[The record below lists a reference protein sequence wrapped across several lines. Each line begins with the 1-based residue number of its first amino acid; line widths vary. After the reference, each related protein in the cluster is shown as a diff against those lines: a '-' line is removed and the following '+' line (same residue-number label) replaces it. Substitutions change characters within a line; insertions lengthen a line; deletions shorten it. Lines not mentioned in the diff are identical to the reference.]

1 MRKLFDLTF
10 FPFLWKLHPTESK
23 KTSVSEFNACAASS
37 KPPVGSELSMCRG
50 CPRALKLC
58 QKPIKLV
65 YISSVIVEWSTQPVA
80 QLWVDGIDF
89 FLYLCIHI
97 CRNWHYKMAGFLKLH
112 NSWNRRFRELPIFSG
127 VLRYMNFWFVKFF
140 LAPKHV
146 WILTPLF
153 RRGHVFYANCP
164 YIYKDKLKASL
175 NHYYFYL

>member
-23 KTSVSEFNACAASS
+23 KTSVSEFNACAAST

-65 YISSVIVEWSTQPVA
+65 YISSVIVEWSTKLIA
-80 QLWVDGIDF
+80 QLWVDGINF
-89 FLYLCIHI
+89 FMYLCIHI

-112 NSWNRRFRELPIFSG
+112 KSWNTRFCELSIFLG
-127 VLRYMNFWFVKFF
+127 VLRYINFQFVN
-140 LAPKHV
+140 
-146 WILTPLF
+146 
-153 RRGHVFYANCP
+153 VF
-164 YIYKDKLKASL
+164 
-175 NHYYFYL
+175 

>member
-23 KTSVSEFNACAASS
+23 KTSVSEFNACAAST

-65 YISSVIVEWSTQPVA
+65 YISSVIVKWCTQPVA

-112 NSWNRRFRELPIFSG
+112 NSWNRRFRELPIFWG
-127 VLRYMNFWFVKFF
+127 VLRYMNFWFVNFF
-140 LAPKHV
+140 SSKTCLNFDTFFQEESDWANSKMR
-146 WILTPLF
+146 ILTLNVL
-153 RRGHVFYANCP
+153 RW
-164 YIYKDKLKASL
+164 DKTF
-175 NHYYFYL
+175 NG